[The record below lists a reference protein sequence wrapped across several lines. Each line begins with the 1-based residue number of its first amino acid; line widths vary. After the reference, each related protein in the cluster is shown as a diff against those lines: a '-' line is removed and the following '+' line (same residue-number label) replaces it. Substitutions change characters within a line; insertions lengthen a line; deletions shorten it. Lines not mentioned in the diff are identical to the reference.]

1 MLNLNDDRV
10 SKFQRQIYNWLKE
23 LYPSFNIEL
32 EKLIPSTNQRIDI
45 YIHQLDLAIE
55 CDGSFHDKPVFFF
68 VKTKEQWADIIKRD
82 KLKTNTLINYGVDLI
97 RIPYNH
103 KFKNAQDLG
112 KCIDEFYIN
121 KEDNFSEFNP
131 EIFEDPQQQY
141 IKNIQKQLNDKA
153 NEAYNNYKQSEE
165 YISQKNEKNKQAREY
180 YKQKRK
186 EQYKRYKEK
195 LKSSND

>member
-82 KLKTNTLINYGVDLI
+82 KLKTNTLVNHGVDLI

-103 KFKNAQDLG
+103 KFKNSQDLG

-121 KEDNFSEFNP
+121 KKDNLSEFNP

-141 IKNIQKQLNDKA
+141 IKNIQKQLNNKA
-153 NEAYNNYKQSEE
+153 NEAYSNYKQSEE
-165 YISQKNEKNKQAREY
+165 YISQKDERNKQAREY

-195 LKSSND
+195 LKSSDD